1 MDQSQPLSCKSLGV
15 LIAVVAVIWFA
26 LLGYRDLV
34 DPDEGRYAE
43 IPREMVASGDWITP
57 RLNGFKY
64 FEKPVLHYWVTA
76 ISLSLFGDTNGA
88 ARLGVVLLA
97 FLGALWILYL
107 GRRLFGPDAGM
118 YAFLVLCSS
127 LMYVLLGHLNILDLD
142 VSVYLS
148 LGIGALLL
156 AQTQRDRPPTVRN
169 WMLVGWAALAL
180 ATLSKGLIGLVL
192 PGVALVLYTL
202 WQRDWALWKHL
213 HLGKG
218 LVLFLLIT
226 VPWFVLVS
234 RANPEFAQFFFIHEH
249 LERYTTTT
257 HERVEP
263 WWFFVPLLF
272 IGAMPWLWNSV
283 SALVRP
289 GFAPAATDQGGFDP
303 VRFLWVYVV
312 GILLF
317 FSVGQSKLPPYILPV
332 YPALALLIGRQLA
345 SRPALPGVF
354 GGYVLTLLAV
364 GYGAFA
370 VTGFHDYE
378 SPTALLA
385 YRTWILVAM
394 GVLVAGLGL
403 GVVYRLRPRR
413 AIIALAVSGLLALQL
428 LGWGFQTQSRH
439 RSSHEL
445 AEVIKSQVG
454 DDVPVYNVDTFYHS
468 LPFYLGRDVILVGF
482 KGELAMG
489 IEQEPRNW
497 VSNWPEFARR
507 WQEAEQAVAVFDMK
521 IYPDVYQARMAQ
533 LPMRVIYQD
542 PLKIAVVRQ

>member
-1 MDQSQPLSCKSLGV
+1 MDQSQPLSFKSLGV
-15 LIAVVAVIWFA
+15 LIMVLAVIWFA

-64 FEKPVLHYWVTA
+64 FEKPVLHYWMTA
-76 ISLSLFGDTNGA
+76 ISLSLFGDSNGA
-88 ARLGVVLLA
+88 ARLGGVLLA
-97 FLGALWILYL
+97 FLGALWILFV
-107 GRRLFGPDAGM
+107 GRRLYGPDAGM

-127 LMYVLLGHLNILDLD
+127 LMYVLLGHLNLLDLD

-148 LGIGALLL
+148 VGIGALLL
-156 AQTQRDRPPTVRN
+156 AQSQRQEPRKLRN

-192 PGVALVLYTL
+192 PGIALVLYTL

-218 LVLFLLIT
+218 LVLFLVIT
-226 VPWFVLVS
+226 APWFVLVS
-234 RANPEFAQFFFIHEH
+234 RANPEFARFFFIHEH

-263 WWFFVPLLF
+263 WWFFLPLLL
-272 IGAMPWLWNSV
+272 IGAMPWMWNSIT
-283 SALVRP
+283 ALFRP
-289 GFAPAATDQGGFDP
+289 GFAQIETGPRTFDS
-303 VRFLWVYVV
+303 VRFLWIYVIGV
-312 GILLF
+312 VLF

-345 SRPALPGVF
+345 IRPALPGIF
-354 GGYVLTLLAV
+354 AGYLLTLLAC
-364 GYGAFA
+364 GYGVFA

-385 YRTWILVAM
+385 YRSWILAAA
-394 GVLVAGLGL
+394 GVLIVGLGL
-403 GVVYRLRPRR
+403 GAVYRQRPRR
-413 AIIALAVSGLLALQL
+413 AIIVLAVTGLLALQL

-445 AEVIKSQVG
+445 AEVIKTQVG

-468 LPFYLGRDVILVGF
+468 LPFYLGREITLVGF

-489 IEQEPRNW
+489 IEQEPQAW
-497 VSNWPEFARR
+497 VSNWAEFVHR
-507 WQEAEQAVAVFDMK
+507 WQAADQAVAVFDMK
-521 IYPDVYQARMAQ
+521 TYPETYQSRMAK

-542 PLKIAVVRQ
+542 PLKIAVVRR